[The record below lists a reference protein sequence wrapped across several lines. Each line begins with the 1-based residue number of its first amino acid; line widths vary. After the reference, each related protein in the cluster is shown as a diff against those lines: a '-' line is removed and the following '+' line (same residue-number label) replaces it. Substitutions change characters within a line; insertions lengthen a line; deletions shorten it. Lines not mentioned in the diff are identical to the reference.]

1 MPRNDKPPSE
11 LDTFLDEVLYPRLF
25 ECMDTAF
32 PEFRWKR
39 IGTRWEATK
48 WPPGFPFSVNHEN
61 PDRLNV
67 YENAKYFIKIHGHSG
82 MTPLAYL
89 NGGSTPRGP
98 DFLRIVEE
106 LAGKLG
112 LQIPKRAMSPEE
124 AERARKKEARRTAL
138 EAVYEIAHE
147 ALLGPQG
154 EEARRY
160 LDHKRGL
167 NEEALKTLQFGLMP
181 SVEELKTRLHAMG
194 GNELLRE
201 VEEVGATWPAFEGY
215 VAIPWRDERGG
226 PLTIYGRWP
235 DNRLP
240 LMKEKRGFESRLR
253 ELPENVQDKATIPKT
268 LALPGAGTKA
278 SPLYL
283 DRALRAGARDLVAVE
298 GVLDAAVLQVLGE
311 ERAVAYVAAQ
321 FGFDQVKTLAR
332 RNIRSVVVIPDPDS
346 GGEKGGAACV
356 KSLADND
363 IEAFVATIP
372 EAMDPDE
379 FILKHGLDAWRELVA
394 GAISGAKYRAGLLL
408 RDVTPESPDM
418 KRRGAL
424 EGVFALAETF
434 TGSSA
439 SIDRDEVLEMAG
451 ERTGYPEDALA
462 EVQNLRLKAKAREE
476 ANRALE
482 RATREAMKAMKEGG
496 DPFRIADS
504 LKLNLATVRIREEE
518 APPPFSVARLEKESR
533 GLLSGLSTG
542 WQALDELDVRLHGG
556 ELAILAAR
564 TGHGKTTALVNLLDN
579 LTEEAEDE
587 VVLFFS
593 LEEPEVRVFHR
604 LLALRTAKGGRP
616 WTVNLIRDRLL
627 GLDGEFEDEDA
638 LNEALAHL
646 KAKENALRII
656 YRPAWTPERIGAYVA
671 DVARERKVRA
681 VLVDYLQRVRPGL
694 EGRRRDE
701 EVSHIARTL
710 RAVAV
715 DTGAPLVAGAQINRE
730 AAKRGD
736 LDGAPWGSKAAIDA
750 LRKKRPQLHE
760 LREGGSEQEAEIVLG
775 LHNWRADYQEDT
787 DERTAAPGATRLEV
801 GVLKNRY
808 GTVGKWAP
816 LAFEAENGLIRDPR
830 DGREV

>member
-1 MPRNDKPPSE
+1 MPPSDKPRSE

-25 ECMDTAF
+25 ESMDTVF

-39 IGTRWEATK
+39 IGTRWEATA

-112 LQIPKRAMSPEE
+112 LRIPKRAMSPEE

-138 EAVYEIAHE
+138 EAVYEIAHGV
-147 ALLGPQG
+147 LMGPEG
-154 EEARRY
+154 KHARRY
-160 LDHKRGL
+160 LEEKRGL
-167 NEEALKTLQFGLMP
+167 DSDALKSLEFGLMP
-181 SVEELKTRLHAMG
+181 TVEVLRQKLRAMG
-194 GNELLRE
+194 GDELVRE
-201 VEEVGATWPAFEGY
+201 AEEVGATWPALEGY
-215 VAIPWRDERGG
+215 VAIPWRDEQGG

-235 DNRLP
+235 DNHLP
-240 LMKEKRGFESRLR
+240 LMREKRGFEKKLR
-253 ELPENVQDKATIPKT
+253 ELPEKDRDTKAIPKT
-268 LALPGAGTKA
+268 IALPGEGTKA
-278 SPLYL
+278 SPLYF
-283 DRALRAGARDLVAVE
+283 DRARRAGHRDLVAVE
-298 GVLDAAVLQVLGE
+298 GVLDAAVLQARGE
-311 ERAVAYVAAQ
+311 TRAVAYVAAQ
-321 FGFDQVKTLAR
+321 FSGDQVKTLAR
-332 RNIRSVVVIPDPDS
+332 QKVRAVVVIPDPDG
-346 GGEKGGAACV
+346 GGEKGSVACV
-356 KSLADND
+356 EALARHD
-363 IEAFVATIP
+363 IEAYVAPLP
-372 EAMDPDE
+372 EGLDPDE
-379 FILKHGLDAWRELVA
+379 FVLKYGLEAWRELVDSA
-394 GAISGAKYRAGLLL
+394 ATGAKYRAGLLL
-408 RDVTPESPDM
+408 RDVTPEAPDM
-418 KRRGAL
+418 KRREVL
-424 EGVFALAETF
+424 EGVFSLAETF
-434 TGSSA
+434 SGSSA
-439 SIDRDEVLEMAG
+439 SIDRMEVLELAG
-451 ERTGYPEDALA
+451 ERTGYPEESLA

-482 RATREAMKAMKEGG
+482 RATREAVKAMKEGG
-496 DPFRIADS
+496 DPFLIADS
-504 LKLNLATVRIREEE
+504 LKLNLATVRTREEE

-587 VVLFFS
+587 AVLFFS

-604 LLALRTAKGGRP
+604 LLALRTAKQGRP
-616 WTVNLIRDRLL
+616 WTVNLVRDRLL

-715 DTGAPLVAGAQINRE
+715 DTGAPLVVGAQINRE

-736 LDGAPWGSKAAIDA
+736 LDGAQWGTKAAMDA

-775 LHNWRADYQEDT
+775 LHNWRADYQEDM
-787 DERTAAPGATRLEV
+787 DERTVIPEATPLEV